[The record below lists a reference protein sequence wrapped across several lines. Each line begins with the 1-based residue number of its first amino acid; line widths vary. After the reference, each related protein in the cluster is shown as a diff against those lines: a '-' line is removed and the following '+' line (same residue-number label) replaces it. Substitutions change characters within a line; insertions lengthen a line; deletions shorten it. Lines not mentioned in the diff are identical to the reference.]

1 MQERNHRWG
10 IDIGLEKNTHTPATM
25 GKRNNTT
32 MSGGRLEAQENEECN
47 FTDQKTSKRLRTTS
61 DATSP
66 PQHNTAAA
74 LTLLSLK
81 KKAVCF
87 QPPSPFP

>member
-1 MQERNHRWG
+1 
-10 IDIGLEKNTHTPATM
+10 M

-32 MSGGRLEAQENEECN
+32 MSGGHLEAQENEECN